1 MEKVSKNDP
10 NFSTT
15 LSTMLPTTR
24 RGLLK
29 GGAALS
35 GVALA
40 ASAVHL
46 PVAAANGSSA
56 TQSNASANNVTAS
69 EEKLVWSACTVN

>member
-24 RGLLK
+24 RDLLK
-29 GGAALS
+29 GGAA
-35 GVALA
+35 
-40 ASAVHL
+40 
-46 PVAAANGSSA
+46 
-56 TQSNASANNVTAS
+56 
-69 EEKLVWSACTVN
+69 